1 MKILL
6 VTGFAPFG
14 GEKTNPSYVCASS
27 LPDEICGVRIEK
39 RELPVSWAN
48 TETELTALL
57 SELRPDAV
65 LLLGQAGG
73 RPNLTIERVAVNLR
87 EAASPDNDGVTEN
100 EGRPVIE
107 GAPDAYFSTLP
118 YRAMLAACKQN
129 GIPTAFS
136 YSAGCYL
143 CNCSMFTARHFAA
156 QNGLHMPAGFIHVPY
171 LPEQVDDKPSMG
183 LETLRKGI
191 LLCAEEIAKML

>member
-1 MKILL
+1 MKTLL

-39 RELPVSWAN
+39 RELPVSWAK

-73 RPNLTIERVAVNLR
+73 RPNLTIERVAVNIR

-100 EGRPVIE
+100 EGRLVIE
-107 GAPDAYFSTLP
+107 GAPDAYFST
-118 YRAMLAACKQN
+118 
-129 GIPTAFS
+129 
-136 YSAGCYL
+136 
-143 CNCSMFTARHFAA
+143 
-156 QNGLHMPAGFIHVPY
+156 
-171 LPEQVDDKPSMG
+171 D
-183 LETLRKGI
+183 RKSVV
-191 LLCAEEIAKML
+191 